1 MMPRPKITVLCN
13 ELAAVRAITDALGRG
28 FELSLAGDAQTL
40 LASLERE
47 SSSAAV
53 MVDMSVIQV
62 DAIKLL
68 EKVRGICSQSRRILL
83 TDFCDLNI
91 IVQGLHTGSIERIVY
106 KPIYGPELLSAIGVN
121 PATAPIVST
130 HTTQHSRVAG

>member
-1 MMPRPKITVLCN
+1 MPRPKITVLCN
-13 ELAAVRAITDALGRG
+13 ELATVRGITDSLGRG
-28 FELSLAGDAQTL
+28 FELVLAGDAQTL
-40 LASLERE
+40 QASLERE
-47 SSSAAV
+47 SPPAAV

-68 EKVRGICSQSRRILL
+68 DSMRGICPQARRILL

-91 IVQGLHTGSIERIVY
+91 IVQGLHTGAIERIVY
-106 KPIYGPELLSAIGVN
+106 KPIYGPELLSAIGMN

-130 HTTQHSRVAG
+130 HTTQHTRVAG